1 MEQHIR
7 QSCILW
13 IYITA
18 VWKARKLL
26 NRAGWLS
33 SAEPT
38 IHRISASKSFKLL
51 LKCSLSLARC
61 IPTEQYPHQ
70 MHSDN
75 SSYLQLQLAPS
86 ERQSVGEEDNGW
98 GGRRWE
104 REATPWIGKLCRI
117 TSALHSSD
125 GKSGQS
131 LSITG
136 ANSHPPTQGSGKYS
150 TAGSFSPFLRCNV
163 VFTSLQGRP
172 FSPSAPLLQGGKRKT
187 KTSPERFGNV
197 LFTAA
202 ITTTQPGRSP
212 HRSSS
217 HYFCHVTT
225 TGVIIHIISHRLIIP
240 AKILCIMTV
249 TLHPSVSSAPTNI
262 FCLTVTQL
270 IGC

>member
-1 MEQHIR
+1 M
-7 QSCILW
+7 
-13 IYITA
+13 A

-38 IHRISASKSFKLL
+38 IHRISASKSFKWL
-51 LKCSLSLARC
+51 LKCSLSSARC
-61 IPTEQYPHQ
+61 TPTEQYPHQ

-98 GGRRWE
+98 GGRWAGE
-104 REATPWIGKLCRI
+104 RKTEATLWIGKLWRI

-163 VFTSLQGRP
+163 VFISLQGRRSP
-172 FSPSAPLLQGGKRKT
+172 PSAPLLQGGKRKT
-187 KTSPERFGNV
+187 KTSLERFGNV
-197 LFTAA
+197 LF
-202 ITTTQPGRSP
+202 
-212 HRSSS
+212 
-217 HYFCHVTT
+217 
-225 TGVIIHIISHRLIIP
+225 
-240 AKILCIMTV
+240 
-249 TLHPSVSSAPTNI
+249 PS
-262 FCLTVTQL
+262 
-270 IGC
+270 

>member
-1 MEQHIR
+1 MYTWKGLAKGIYVWTRCDPAENIKKLCQSITTARTGDSPSSASDTSDCAQKEQHIR

-13 IYITA
+13 IYIMA

-38 IHRISASKSFKLL
+38 IHRISASKSFKRL
-51 LKCSLSLARC
+51 LKCSLSSARC
-61 IPTEQYPHQ
+61 TPTEQYLHQ

-86 ERQSVGEEDNGW
+86 ERQREDNEEDNGW
-98 GGRRWE
+98 GGRWTGE
-104 REATPWIGKLCRI
+104 RKTEATLWIGKLWRI

-163 VFTSLQGRP
+163 VFISLQGRR
-172 FSPSAPLLQGGKRKT
+172 SPPALLSSREAEKNKNL
-187 KTSPERFGNV
+187 ERFGNV
-197 LFTAA
+197 L
-202 ITTTQPGRSP
+202 SP
-212 HRSSS
+212 S
-217 HYFCHVTT
+217 
-225 TGVIIHIISHRLIIP
+225 
-240 AKILCIMTV
+240 
-249 TLHPSVSSAPTNI
+249 
-262 FCLTVTQL
+262 
-270 IGC
+270 